1 MMQASPAQLLNIP
14 VVPLGV
20 MMTAVTPLITN
31 APYPL
36 AWIGYHVSAKGMMDE
51 DLFQKLILTN
61 FCEFQLSLKH
71 Q

>member
-14 VVPLGV
+14 VIPLGV
-20 MMTAVTPLITN
+20 MMAAVTPLITK

-51 DLFQKLILTN
+51 ELFQKLIFTN
-61 FCEFQLSLKH
+61 FCKISLS
-71 Q
+71 QA